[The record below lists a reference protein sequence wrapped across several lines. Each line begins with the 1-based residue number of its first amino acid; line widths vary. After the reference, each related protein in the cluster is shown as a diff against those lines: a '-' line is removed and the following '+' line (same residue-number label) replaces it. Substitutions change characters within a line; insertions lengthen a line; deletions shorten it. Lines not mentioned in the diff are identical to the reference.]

1 MKTEPIILDFSES
14 DNPNSLR
21 VSNRLRRSSQHHKS
35 ENESSSAVTSPAHS
49 LADSPSK
56 SSSMA
61 TTESLDSKRAKL
73 QSLVS
78 VQSINNRKIHTCE
91 RCGLEFTSANSVFRH
106 QEKSCL
112 RVRVINLKPAGETT
126 NQSSLTSKKKC
137 PICSCIFY
145 STHRVSI
152 HIYKHHK
159 NLLGSALQP
168 PSAEAKRLNDIQL
181 KKVIDLFVE
190 PPLFTRLIQNLKFQA
205 GE

>member
-1 MKTEPIILDFSES
+1 MKTEPIILDLSES
-14 DNPNSLR
+14 DNPNNLR
-21 VSNRLRRSSQHHKS
+21 VSSRLRRSSQHHKS
-35 ENESSSAVTSPAHS
+35 ENESSSAMTSPAHS
-49 LADSPSK
+49 LSDSPSK
-56 SSSMA
+56 ASSAA
-61 TTESLDSKRAKL
+61 TADSLGYKRARL

-78 VQSINNRKIHTCE
+78 VQNINNRKIHTCE

-112 RVRVINLKPAGETT
+112 RVRVINLKSGGETCS
-126 NQSSLTSKKKC
+126 QSSLTSKKKC

-168 PSAEAKRLNDIQL
+168 PSSEAKHLNDIQM
-181 KKVIDLFVE
+181 KKVRTYYCPIVRYCN
-190 PPLFTRLIQNLKFQA
+190 TT
-205 GE
+205 

>member
-1 MKTEPIILDFSES
+1 MKSEVVIELSEPES
-14 DNPNSLR
+14 HPNNLR
-21 VSNRLRRSSQHHKS
+21 VSSRLRRSSQQHPKS
-35 ENESSSAVTSPAHS
+35 ENESSSAMTSPSHS
-49 LADSPSK
+49 LVESPSK
-56 SSSMA
+56 VSVADS
-61 TTESLDSKRAKL
+61 TESKRSKP

-78 VQSINNRKIHTCE
+78 VHNINNRKIYTCE

-112 RVRVINLKPAGETT
+112 RVRVINLKPGSKAEA
-126 NQSSLTSKKKC
+126 SLFSVASKKKC

-181 KKVIDLFVE
+181 KKVTSFLFIQTNIPQVYFE
-190 PPLFTRLIQNLKFQA
+190 LITLSMK
-205 GE
+205 